1 MKFIITLLLVL
12 PFLAHSQRF
21 PSPPS
26 NSQINNQL
34 MSQHNQMMQ
43 QQQMMRMLQNR
54 VISNEEKLVN
64 ETTKREKFEQ
74 KQEELDIILTQLTE
88 ELVEIDNNKD
98 LSLEEK
104 TKKTT
109 KPLWT

>member
-1 MKFIITLLLVL
+1 
-12 PFLAHSQRF
+12 
-21 PSPPS
+21 
-26 NSQINNQL
+26 
-34 MSQHNQMMQ
+34 
-43 QQQMMRMLQNR
+43 MLQNR

-104 TKKTT
+104 TKKTNKINKEIDKT
-109 KPLWT
+109 LDKIEKNSEKIKISEKKIEGLEQKIEASKKELEAEEKK